1 MKISKVALIAS
12 TLALLSSCGA
22 PTGGTIEVSR
32 LEIVSTDGKTKV
44 TAGYSSTYA
53 EVFIYQNDSG
63 DTLYVDRYYGIED
76 KTIKVYQS
84 PYSQDY
90 QYYDFVGL
98 AGFLAEEIRVFVDL
112 DHRVVDNQVKWLEYQ
127 SDKTPEGFDLTFQ
140 AKYTS
145 KEVYE
150 KVKKNGYYHL
160 SYGDPITFGVTEN
173 GLELHHY
180 FQYTE
185 DLLLTYTLK

>member
-12 TLALLSSCGA
+12 ALALLSSCGA

-32 LEIVSTDGKTKV
+32 LEIASTDGKTDA
-44 TAGYSSTYA
+44 TMGYSSTYA
-53 EVFIYQNDSG
+53 TVFIYQNDRG
-63 DTLYVDRYYGIED
+63 DTLYANGYYGIED

-90 QYYDFVGL
+90 QYYDFAGF
-98 AGFLAEEIRVFVDL
+98 AGFLAEETRVFVDL

-127 SDKTPEGFDLTFQ
+127 SDRTPENFQLTFKP
-140 AKYTS
+140 KYTS

-160 SYGDPITFGVTEN
+160 SYGDSITFGVTEN
-173 GLELHHY
+173 GLELHYY